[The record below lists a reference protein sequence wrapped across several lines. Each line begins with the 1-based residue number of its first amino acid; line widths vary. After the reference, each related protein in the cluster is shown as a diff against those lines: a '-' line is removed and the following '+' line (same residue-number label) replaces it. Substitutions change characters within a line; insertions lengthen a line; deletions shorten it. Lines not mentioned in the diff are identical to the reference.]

1 MNVDTFALL
10 LMVYLT
16 VWIVLIECFYDKPHF
31 VGRFL
36 RKAEKLFRLS
46 TVTLLILLLL
56 AQQIQLQQIQQ
67 IQLIPHSFYE
77 FVLFFL
83 FPTLLIPGAIF
94 YGYPNFWAG
103 THKRRMN
110 KQSVKQFRELCERFA
125 KNESIIITFIEE
137 KDIDGCLSV
146 LFHTDRAL
154 PNDINFRLTCW
165 LASQDKA
172 NYQNMAGWFMS
183 DYFSLRD
190 EPSIEKN
197 LA

>member
-1 MNVDTFALL
+1 MAHLIAGSLFSG
-10 LMVYLT
+10 LMLYFGYWSV
-16 VWIVLIECFYDKPHF
+16 VVSEEE
-31 VGRFL
+31 
-36 RKAEKLFRLS
+36 RKLKRAK
-46 TVTLLILLLL
+46 
-56 AQQIQLQQIQQ
+56 
-67 IQLIPHSFYE
+67 
-77 FVLFFL
+77 
-83 FPTLLIPGAIF
+83 
-94 YGYPNFWAG
+94 WAG

-172 NYQNMAGWFMS
+172 NYQNMTGWFMS